1 MNATI
6 LSPTDQN
13 IAAAAKLLRE
23 GQVVGMPTETVYG
36 LAGSAFNESALAKI
50 FSVKE
55 RPTFDPLIV
64 HVGSDAKSLA
74 KLAALALVDPTR
86 LSTVAAQRVNLLIE
100 RFWPGPLTLV
110 LPKTARVP
118 DLATSGLS
126 TVAIR
131 MPRHSIAQS
140 LISAAGVPLAAP
152 SANRFGR
159 ISPTSAADVFDEL
172 GDRIALILDGGR
184 ADVGVESTVVHV
196 SESGELTV
204 LRPGGL
210 AIEELA
216 QTVRAEVRTY
226 NNRAKDAAENRVAPG
241 MLESHYAPRKPLVL
255 LSCPLFLLT
264 QLQQEALRQ
273 LAGSARQVG
282 LLMISGSEQEAAA
295 RLEAILARPVTARCL
310 SRSGDLSE
318 AAHHLFAELRALDGS
333 SAELL
338 IAENCSEPTGL
349 GHAIADRLGRACSKK
364 I

>member
-1 MNATI
+1 MTAQI
-6 LSPTDQN
+6 LSPTEQN
-13 IAAAAKLLRE
+13 ISAAAKLLRQ

-36 LAGSAFNESALAKI
+36 LAGNAFDEDALTKI

-64 HVGSDAKSLA
+64 HVGSDAKSLS
-74 KLAALALVDPTR
+74 KLAALALVDPQA
-86 LSTVAAQRVNLLIE
+86 LSAVAVQRINLLIE

-126 TVAIR
+126 TVAVR

-159 ISPTSAADVFDEL
+159 ISPTSAQDVFDEL
-172 GDRIALILDGGR
+172 GDRIPMILDGGR

-196 SESGELTV
+196 AENGELTV

-210 AIEELA
+210 ALEELS
-216 QTVRAEVRTY
+216 QTIRAEVRTLSE
-226 NNRAKDAAENRVAPG
+226 RAKNETFRPAAPG
-241 MLESHYAPRKPLVL
+241 LLESHYAPRKPLVL
-255 LSCPLFLLT
+255 LTRPLSGLSDEQKQT
-264 QLQQEALRQ
+264 LRQ
-273 LAGSARQVG
+273 HAADAKQLG
-282 LLMISGSEQEAAA
+282 LLVIGGTEKDAAQQ
-295 RLEAILARPVTARCL
+295 LEAITERPVTAVSL
-310 SRSGDLSE
+310 SRSGDMAE
-318 AAHHLFAELRALDGS
+318 AAHHLFAGLRALDGS
-333 SAELL
+333 SADLL
-338 IAENCSEPTGL
+338 VAENCFEPAGL
-349 GHAIADRLGRACSKK
+349 GHAIADRLGRASSKK